1 MQKLALLFEL
11 TGVGLILFS
20 IYKIWGS
27 TPTYMAGG
35 IIAVMI
41 GVALELTER

>member
-20 IYKIWGS
+20 IHEIWGS

-35 IIAVMI
+35 IIAVLT